1 MPETDKGLPYGI
13 MPPIGPDMDSAQT
26 LIQIGNNN
34 ADMTDL
40 SGRLLILLVT
50 VTGFVGLV
58 VGWGVGLVI
67 GDGVGW
73 VGTSSFI
80 AISLLIAVFITLTWF
95 GLRDVS
101 REENK

>member
-1 MPETDKGLPYGI
+1 
-13 MPPIGPDMDSAQT
+13 
-26 LIQIGNNN
+26 
-34 ADMTDL
+34 MTDL

-101 REENK
+101 GQENK